1 MGTKVI
7 AGPATLSY
15 PHLHQPQPG
24 KNGAK
29 PKYSGAFVFDSK
41 NPKLVELQ
49 AAAVEAAEAKYP
61 GKGAE
66 MLRTGKLK
74 SPFRTDAEAKGY
86 PAGSVYIN
94 ARSEQ
99 KPQCVYAWPDP
110 TTPPGVKPKPA
121 VIPDDK
127 IRDELYA
134 GAQVNASFAAF
145 TYDTDGNR
153 GVSFALNNVQK
164 IGEGVRLDGRKNAED
179 EFDVDLSAKPADLES
194 LI

>member
-1 MGTKVI
+1 MSTKVI
-7 AGPATLSY
+7 LRGVTLSY

-24 KNGAK
+24 KNGGK
-29 PKYSGAFVFDSK
+29 PKYSGAFVAAPGANLAD
-41 NPKLVELQ
+41 LQ
-49 AAAVEAAEAKYP
+49 AAVLEAAEAKYP

-66 MLRTGKLK
+66 KLRTGWLK

-99 KPQCVYAWPDP
+99 KPQCVYSYPDP
-110 TTPPGVKPKPA
+110 KTPVGSKPKPA

-134 GAQVNASFAAF
+134 GAQVNVSLAAF

-164 IGEGVRLDGRKNAED
+164 IGEGVRLDGRKAAED
-179 EFDVDLSAKPADLES
+179 EFDVDMSAKPADLES

>member
-1 MGTKVI
+1 MSTKVI
-7 AGPATLSY
+7 LRNVTLSY

-24 KNGAK
+24 KNGGK
-29 PKYSGAFVFDSK
+29 PKYSGAFLATADNASLK
-41 NPKLVELQ
+41 EAE

-66 MLRTGKLK
+66 MLRTGKLR
-74 SPFRTDAEAKGY
+74 SPFRKDWLAKGY
-86 PAGSVYIN
+86 PEGTIYIN

-99 KPQCVYAWPDP
+99 KPGCVYAWADP
-110 TTPPGVKPKPA
+110 NTKRPA

-127 IRDELYA
+127 VREELYA
-134 GAQVNASFAAF
+134 GAKVNVSLAAF

-164 IGEGVRLDGRKNAED
+164 IGDGERLDGRVSAEN
-179 EFDVDLSAKPADLES
+179 EFEADLSAKPADLES